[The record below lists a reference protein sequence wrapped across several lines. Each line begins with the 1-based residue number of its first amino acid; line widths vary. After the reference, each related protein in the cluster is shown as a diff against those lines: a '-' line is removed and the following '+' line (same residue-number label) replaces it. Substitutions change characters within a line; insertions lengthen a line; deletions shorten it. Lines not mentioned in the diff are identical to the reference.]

1 MLLGAP
7 QPAAR
12 WVAPSGTA
20 AVGDDSLR
28 VFNPGAVSASLRITY
43 LGPAGAVAVE
53 GYEEVA
59 LAPGASVS
67 IALGAE
73 VSATSLSVESS
84 EPIVV
89 ARRVSRGAKQSLDSA
104 ASLVAVAS
112 GAVSGA
118 MNCAA
123 GERC

>member
-1 MLLGAP
+1 
-7 QPAAR
+7 
-12 WVAPSGTA
+12 
-20 AVGDDSLR
+20 
-28 VFNPGAVSASLRITY
+28 VSASLRITY

-67 IALGAE
+67 IALAAE

-112 GAVSGA
+112 GVVSGA
-118 MNCAA
+118 ANCAA